1 MTIFST
7 PPPLHCPSRADRR
20 LQGCVLICVV
30 ALGGY
35 AYVYNRLVIK
45 IHDHSLHQHPP
56 PTFLLRPQQNSPRLS
71 ESHAATV
78 DDDADRDESFR
89 RTEMV
94 NSIFEL
100 FPAPLFANSS
110 AHPSIF
116 HLRGRRWTAAEPEF
130 MFREHF
136 IHVFLF
142 RLLPSTSSPVP
153 PALWD
158 VFPAYSWGWKVINFI
173 SFSISVPLIYL
184 WTRRSLS
191 LALVQHSFIII
202 IINIIIYPS
211 MRRNGGE
218 RTGCDD
224 PSKMTEC
231 EAIKSWHVVLLS
243 PHSPL
248 TAQCSREYRVQLG
261 PFSGK

>member
-1 MTIFST
+1 MMLIGMKAFAGQKWLIQFSN
-7 PPPLHCPSRADRR
+7 
-20 LQGCVLICVV
+20 
-30 ALGGY
+30 Y
-35 AYVYNRLVIK
+35 
-45 IHDHSLHQHPP
+45 
-56 PTFLLRPQQNSPRLS
+56 FLLRFLPTPLLIRPFSIYVVVDGQQQRPNSCSGSTL
-71 ESHAATV
+71 
-78 DDDADRDESFR
+78 
-89 RTEMV
+89 
-94 NSIFEL
+94 
-100 FPAPLFANSS
+100 
-110 AHPSIF
+110 
-116 HLRGRRWTAAEPEF
+116 F
-130 MFREHF
+130 MF
-136 IHVFLF
+136 FLF
-142 RLLPSTSSPVP
+142 RLLPSTSSPPVP

-248 TAQCSREYRVQLG
+248 TAQCSSSAWSVQRQVTIDRITIHYESPPLTRNSTG
-261 PFSGK
+261 SVPGSNCS

>member
-1 MTIFST
+1 MYIIAWSLKST
-7 PPPLHCPSRADRR
+7 TTVS
-20 LQGCVLICVV
+20 I
-30 ALGGY
+30 
-35 AYVYNRLVIK
+35 N
-45 IHDHSLHQHPP
+45 IHSP

-142 RLLPSTSSPVP
+142 PLLPSTFSSC
-153 PALWD
+153 
-158 VFPAYSWGWKVINFI
+158 S
-173 SFSISVPLIYL
+173 
-184 WTRRSLS
+184 TRSLGR
-191 LALVQHSFIII
+191 F
-202 IINIIIYPS
+202 
-211 MRRNGGE
+211 
-218 RTGCDD
+218 
-224 PSKMTEC
+224 
-231 EAIKSWHVVLLS
+231 
-243 PHSPL
+243 
-248 TAQCSREYRVQLG
+248 SRV
-261 PFSGK
+261 